1 VPEIRKVTVDP
12 DTVQTVVVLEEYTT
26 ARVEPAVAPRVNGVP
41 TVCVPGF
48 ANVIVC
54 GAFGVTELD
63 AAEAAP
69 VLPLLAVTVNV

>member
-26 ARVEPAVAPRVNGVP
+26 ARVEPAVAPRVSGVP

-54 GAFGVTELD
+54 GVPATVIEWLTCG
-63 AAEAAP
+63 AAA
-69 VLPLLAVTVNV
+69 